1 MKKIIISPEQ
11 SLTFSDYF
19 KLRARTED
27 ILEYFGYQKINE
39 ILHLEQSSIEMPM
52 FNYLSSQI
60 DDHLLHISLE
70 NEITRREFLIAP
82 VLSFVRQLT
91 NAKLSSEYWF
101 EVTHQLKGSLDYYL
115 RREQDL
121 LVVEAKNAD
130 LTRAFAQL
138 AVELIAVDQAEETD
152 KQIIYGAVSTGQE
165 WQFGRLDRANKT
177 FYQGIN
183 IYVIPNNLE
192 ELVRIL
198 IEILERKH

>member
-19 KLRARTED
+19 RLRARTED
-27 ILEYFGYQKINE
+27 ILEYFGYRKINE
-39 ILHLEQSSIEMPM
+39 RLHLEQSSVEMPM
-52 FNYLSSQI
+52 FDYLSSQI
-60 DDHLLHISLE
+60 EDHLIHISLE

-82 VLSFVRQLT
+82 ILSFVRHLT
-91 NAKLSSEYWF
+91 NAKLNSEYWF

-115 RREQDL
+115 RREHDL

-138 AVELIAVDQAEETD
+138 AVELVALDQAEETD
-152 KQIIYGAVSTGQE
+152 KEIIYGAVSTGQE
-165 WQFGRLDRANKT
+165 WQFGKLDRTSKT

-183 IYVIPNNLE
+183 LYVLPNNLE
-192 ELVRIL
+192 EILRIL
-198 IEILERKH
+198 IGILKGK